1 MKKKNN
7 ILTIVVYLFVA
18 ALVIVAVG
26 AILSNTVCSGSK
38 DKDSATIKID
48 APEDPDAPSKDG
60 SDSKADKSNSGKDET
75 DSNIDDNNSS
85 SSDKTDN
92 SKDNKGSSS
101 GSDISSKDNDEEKPL
116 TEHDEDADAVIEIP
130 FDVFQEE

>member
-18 ALVIVAVG
+18 ALVIVAIG
-26 AILSNTVCSGSK
+26 TILSSFVCRSSNNE
-38 DKDSATIKID
+38 DSATIKIESPD
-48 APEDPDAPSKDG
+48 DPDAPTKDG
-60 SDSKADKSNSGKDET
+60 SDEKADKSNEGKDET

-85 SSDKTDN
+85 SSDKAD
-92 SKDNKGSSS
+92 SKKDNKGSSS
-101 GSDISSKDNDEEKPL
+101 DSDINSEDVDEEKPL